1 VRIGVI
7 SDTHIGPVGGGRP
20 RTLSP
25 AVFEA
30 FDGVDAILHAG
41 DVLVD
46 DVLVELGAIAPV
58 HAVLGNCDDWSLR
71 GRLPERARLELGGLT
86 IGIIHDSGAT
96 EGRRRRMETAFPG
109 CRVVVFGHS
118 HMPVVD
124 DDGSLL
130 LLNPGSALQ
139 PRRAKVPTV
148 AVLEIE
154 EGVPRA
160 TLIDLTAPAPLGQAR
175 EA

>member
-1 VRIGVI
+1 MRIGVI
-7 SDTHIGPVGGGRP
+7 SDTHIGPPGGGRP
-20 RTLSP
+20 RTLPP
-25 AVFEA
+25 AVFDVFA
-30 FDGVDAILHAG
+30 GADAILHAG
-41 DVLVD
+41 DVLVG

-58 HAVLGNCDDWSLR
+58 HAVLGNGDHWDLR

-86 IGIIHDSGAT
+86 IGMIHDSGST
-96 EGRRRRMETAFPG
+96 EGRRRRMEAAFSG

-148 AVLEIE
+148 ALLEIHD
-154 EGVPRA
+154 GVP
-160 TLIDLTAPAPLGQAR
+160 TAALVELPAPPA
-175 EA
+175 

>member
-1 VRIGVI
+1 MRIGVI
-7 SDTHIGPVGGGRP
+7 SDTHIGPPGGGRP
-20 RTLSP
+20 RVLPP
-25 AVFEA
+25 AVFDA

-58 HAVLGNCDDWSLR
+58 HGVLGNCDSSMR

-86 IGIIHDSGAT
+86 IGMIHDSGST
-96 EGRRRRMETAFPG
+96 EGRRRRMEAAFGG

-148 AVLEIE
+148 ALLEI
-154 EGVPRA
+154 VDRTPKA
-160 TLIDLTAPAPLGQAR
+160 TLIELAGPSPG
-175 EA
+175 

>member
-1 VRIGVI
+1 MI
-7 SDTHIGPVGGGRP
+7 SDTHIGPAGGGRP
-20 RTLSP
+20 PVLPP
-25 AVFEA
+25 AVFDA

-58 HAVLGNCDDWSLR
+58 HGVLGNCDGWSLR

-86 IGIIHDSGAT
+86 IGMIHDSGST

-148 AVLEIE
+148 ALLEIE
-154 EGVPRA
+154 NRTPKA
-160 TLIDLTAPAPLGQAR
+160 TLIELAAPTPDTPR
-175 EA
+175 